1 MSQRVRWLFSGQK
14 ERRPKQVEKEE
25 RLSPEEPAQEEN
37 QLSED
42 VVWYKR
48 MMAHN
53 LRMPLAIISGYGELL
68 LNGSFSE
75 REEELDCIRKI
86 CNNIEYLDT
95 LAKVLLD
102 DESDETMERMEYFDV
117 LDCVN
122 RVAEYVKTIAR
133 KAGIGVAVNS
143 SKVKV
148 MFYGNRISLM
158 RGFFNLVENSIRYMN
173 RKGNIIITVEETDKE
188 VLIVYR
194 DDGEGMDPK
203 EAEHI
208 TELNFQG
215 SNRKAS
221 GNGMGMYLL
230 RQMVDQH
237 GGSLSVKTSQGN
249 GMGIYMSFPKNRQD
263 IL

>member
-1 MSQRVRWLFSGQK
+1 MSKRIRWLFFGQK
-14 ERRPKQVEKEE
+14 EKNPKQNEKEE
-25 RLSPEEPAQEEN
+25 QLSADEPLQEEK
-37 QLSED
+37 QFSEE

-68 LNGSFSE
+68 LNGSFSN

-95 LAKVLLD
+95 LTKVLLD
-102 DESDETMERMEYFDV
+102 DESDDTLERMECFDV
-117 LDCVN
+117 LECVN
-122 RVAEYVKTIAR
+122 RVAEYVQTIAR
-133 KAGIGVAVNS
+133 KAGIGIAVNS
-143 SKVKV
+143 SRTKV

-173 RKGNIIITVEETDKE
+173 RKGNITITVEETDKE

-194 DDGEGMDPK
+194 DDGEGMDPE
-203 EAEHI
+203 EAAHI

-215 SNRKAS
+215 SNRKKS
-221 GNGMGMYLL
+221 GHGMGMYLL

-237 GGSLSVKTSQGN
+237 GGTLTVKTIQGH
-249 GMGIYMSFPKNRQD
+249 GMGIYMSFPGNRQN